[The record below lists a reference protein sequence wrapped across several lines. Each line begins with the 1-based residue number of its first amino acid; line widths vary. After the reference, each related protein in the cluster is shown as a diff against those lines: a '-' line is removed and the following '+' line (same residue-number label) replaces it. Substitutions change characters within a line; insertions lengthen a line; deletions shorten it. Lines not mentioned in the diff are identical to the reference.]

1 MSGALTP
8 LFAVAAIVLCLSGVA
23 KLRSPGAAA
32 AAVGLTAS
40 AIRVLAVGELGLGIW
55 SLVAPGRLNAALV
68 AAVYVGFSGVS
79 LVLARRRTPCGCFG
93 ERDEPT
99 SVVQSILSA
108 LLAVAA
114 ALAAI
119 WPTHD
124 VAWMAARSPVLVIG
138 IAGAAYAA
146 VATYTLLPA
155 AWSAWEGSR

>member
-1 MSGALTP
+1 M
-8 LFAVAAIVLCLSGVA
+8 
-23 KLRSPGAAA
+23 
-32 AAVGLTAS
+32 
-40 AIRVLAVGELGLGIW
+40 
-55 SLVAPGRLNAALV
+55 